1 MENCIFKKSLCYT
14 AKQLCEQH
22 HQCQTR
28 GTNTRYILLCESLNH
43 VKSKGTTKT
52 KERSFLESAKF
63 HQRCGAQSRPILQ
76 TTERGTTLEYEADF
90 SCICSDPG

>member
-1 MENCIFKKSLCYT
+1 MENCIFKKSLRYT

-63 HQRCGAQSRPILQ
+63 HQNAEHKVDLFYKQLREVQL
-76 TTERGTTLEYEADF
+76 
-90 SCICSDPG
+90 